1 MKLFTKIFLQVICVV
16 LLLSSGIF
24 FYTTYRW
31 KNQSIQNINS
41 YENSR
46 FQTNISKFENMLM
59 RIKSKTQDTDDKI
72 REKMIIYA
80 FRQVFHD
87 SAVLYQDG
95 KEQYNGTK
103 YEFDLQN
110 IRNLTKNKHDGF
122 ENDIYCDKPL
132 ISKTNGNVFLLFY
145 FSSYSST
152 DMNYQIVTYK
162 ILPAYKNRVRHC
174 FIRQEGLPCFWFCLL
189 AFSCF

>member
-1 MKLFTKIFLQVICVV
+1 
-16 LLLSSGIF
+16 
-24 FYTTYRW
+24 
-31 KNQSIQNINS
+31 
-41 YENSR
+41 
-46 FQTNISKFENMLM
+46 MLM
-59 RIKSKTQDTDDKI
+59 RIKSKTQDSDDKI
-72 REKMIIYA
+72 WEKMIIYA

-145 FSSYSST
+145 FFSYTSKTSAEPPLRLRLT
-152 DMNYQIVTYK
+152 KLYH
-162 ILPAYKNRVRHC
+162 L
-174 FIRQEGLPCFWFCLL
+174 FIAVSIGL
-189 AFSCF
+189 

>member
-1 MKLFTKIFLQVICVV
+1 MKLFTKIFLQVICMV

-59 RIKSKTQDTDDKI
+59 RIKSKTQDSDDKI
-72 REKMIIYA
+72 REKMIIYT

-122 ENDIYCDKPL
+122 RK
-132 ISKTNGNVFLLFY
+132 
-145 FSSYSST
+145 
-152 DMNYQIVTYK
+152 
-162 ILPAYKNRVRHC
+162 
-174 FIRQEGLPCFWFCLL
+174 
-189 AFSCF
+189 